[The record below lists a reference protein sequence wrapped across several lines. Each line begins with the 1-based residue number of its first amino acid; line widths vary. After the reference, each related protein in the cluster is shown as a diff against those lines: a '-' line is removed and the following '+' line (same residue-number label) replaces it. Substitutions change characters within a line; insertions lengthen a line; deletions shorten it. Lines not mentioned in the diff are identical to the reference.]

1 MVQECTFMINYYI
14 DWKKKEIN
22 IDIKIIKFDSN
33 KNKNFLTP
41 DALGCTLFKS

>member
-1 MVQECTFMINYYI
+1 MINYYI

-33 KNKNFLTP
+33 KNKNFLIF
-41 DALGCTLFKS
+41 DVFGCIFFKF

>member
-1 MVQECTFMINYYI
+1 MHFYDQLLY
-14 DWKKKEIN
+14 WLKKKEIN

>member
-1 MVQECTFMINYYI
+1 MVQECTFMINDYI
-14 DWKKKEIN
+14 DWKKEIN

-33 KNKNFLTP
+33 KNNKFLTP